1 MKNPY
6 SGLKN
11 IPKNIWMLA
20 AATLINRSGTMVL
33 PFIALYA
40 NQVLEVSKA
49 DAGLVLAVY
58 GIGAFISAPFSGKL
72 SDNIGTM
79 RQMKISLFAT
89 GSFLFL
95 YSFITDFIL
104 FLSLTFIWAILSEA
118 FRPASMAFISDEIT
132 SDRRKTAFALQ
143 RLAINLGM
151 SIGPVVGGILSTINF
166 HLLFYINALSSL
178 AAGTFLSLSHFD
190 KHETVQK
197 ESELNKPAVQQ
208 QKVSVY
214 SDRRL
219 IYFLLALIPVEIVF
233 FQHIGALPLF
243 IVSDLGF
250 TNAVFGILT
259 AVNTVLIIFIEV
271 PLNDSMRH
279 WDDRKALALGALLC
293 GVGFGL
299 MAFTNTIPPIVALI
313 VIWTFGE
320 MIFFP
325 SSGEYVAKIAPEK
338 QRGEYMGY
346 FQMSFSFAFM
356 VGPWLGATVLDLY
369 GPFNLW
375 MGCLVFGL
383 ISTVMMLRLK
393 N

>member
-1 MKNPY
+1 LKNPY

-11 IPKNIWMLA
+11 IPKNIWILA
-20 AATLINRSGTMVL
+20 GATLINRSGTMVL

-40 NQVLEVSKA
+40 NQVLNASKS
-49 DAGLVLAVY
+49 DAGLVLAAY
-58 GIGAFISAPFSGKL
+58 GIGAFITAPFAGRL
-72 SDNIGTM
+72 SDKISALRLMT
-79 RQMKISLFAT
+79 ISLFLT
-89 GSFLFL
+89 GTFLFL
-95 YSFITDFIL
+95 YSFVTDFNL
-104 FLSLTFIWAILSEA
+104 FLGLTLVWAILSEA

-151 SIGPVVGGILSTINF
+151 SIGPVIGGILSTINF
-166 HLLFYINALSSL
+166 QLLFYINGFTSL
-178 AAGTFLSLSHFD
+178 AGGAFLLFSPWE
-190 KHETVQK
+190 KHEVTTK
-197 ESELNKPAVQQ
+197 EADVNSPIIPH
-208 QKVSVY
+208 QKVKVF

-219 IYFLLALIPVEIVF
+219 LYFLLALIPVEIVF

-250 TNAVFGILT
+250 SNAVFGYLT

-279 WDDRKALALGALLC
+279 WDDRKSLALGALLSA
-293 GVGFGL
+293 VGFGL
-299 MAFTNTIPPIVALI
+299 MAFTNTIPPIIFLI

-346 FQMSFSFAFM
+346 FQMAFSFAFM
-356 VGPWLGATVLDLY
+356 VGPWLGATILDLY

-375 MGCLVFGL
+375 MGCLAFGL

-393 N
+393 K

>member
-1 MKNPY
+1 LKNPY

-11 IPKNIWMLA
+11 IPKNIWILA

-40 NQVLEVSKA
+40 NQILNASKS
-49 DAGLVLAVY
+49 DAGLVLAAY
-58 GIGAFISAPFSGKL
+58 GIGAFITAPFAGKL
-72 SDNIGTM
+72 SDKIGTLRM
-79 RQMKISLFAT
+79 MKISLFST
-89 GSFLFL
+89 GVFLFL
-95 YSFITDFIL
+95 YSFVTNFIM
-104 FLSLTFIWAILSEA
+104 FLALTFIWAILSEA

-166 HLLFYINALSSL
+166 HLLFYINGLTGL
-178 AAGTFLSLSHFD
+178 AAGTFLSLSHFE
-190 KHETVQK
+190 KQETAERGQARIEEHTVHE
-197 ESELNKPAVQQ
+197 
-208 QKVSVY
+208 KVNVFA
-214 SDRRL
+214 DRRL
-219 IYFLLALIPVEIVF
+219 LYFLLALIPVEIVF

-243 IVSDLGF
+243 IVSDLGY
-250 TNAVFGILT
+250 TNAVFGLLT

-271 PLNDSMRH
+271 PLNDSMRN
-279 WDDRKALALGALLC
+279 WDDRKSIGLGALLS

-299 MAFTNTIPPIVALI
+299 MAFTNTIPPIVFLI

-325 SSGEYVAKIAPEK
+325 SAGEYIAKIAPEK

-356 VGPWLGATVLDLY
+356 VGPWLGTTALDLY

-375 MGCLVFGL
+375 IGCLVFGL

-393 N
+393 K